1 MTDFGGILATTFS
14 YVGSFYQACGKE
26 GTVTILDISCAP
38 KVKYQD
44 YEELYHHTQK
54 MPQMG
59 ENDLAKAFWRKKKKR
74 HFYDFLILS

>member
-38 KVKYQD
+38 KRNVDRSINKY
-44 YEELYHHTQK
+44 
-54 MPQMG
+54 
-59 ENDLAKAFWRKKKKR
+59 
-74 HFYDFLILS
+74 